1 MKISVERKKALLNF
15 CKERSLKF
23 HNLELLDLAF
33 HHCSYSN
40 ENPGNR
46 FFNNERLEFLGDS
59 VLGLATAD
67 FLYNDMSSD
76 HQEGDLAKIKA
87 VVVSEKSLAPIAL
100 AFGIDRLLVLG
111 KGEEQSGGRNKPAI
125 LADCMEAIIGAYYLD
140 AGFEAC
146 DRYIKS
152 FIVEE
157 IRKVQKFGGKDYK
170 TLLQELFQKK
180 TKKCPVYEL
189 VSKTGPDHDMVF
201 SVSVR
206 LGDVVYGPA
215 KGKSKKD
222 AEQNAA
228 RLAYEELCLS
238 EKN

>member
-111 KGEEQSGGRNKPAI
+111 KGEEQSGG
-125 LADCMEAIIGAYYLD
+125 
-140 AGFEAC
+140 
-146 DRYIKS
+146 
-152 FIVEE
+152 
-157 IRKVQKFGGKDYK
+157 
-170 TLLQELFQKK
+170 
-180 TKKCPVYEL
+180 
-189 VSKTGPDHDMVF
+189 
-201 SVSVR
+201 
-206 LGDVVYGPA
+206 
-215 KGKSKKD
+215 
-222 AEQNAA
+222 
-228 RLAYEELCLS
+228 
-238 EKN
+238 